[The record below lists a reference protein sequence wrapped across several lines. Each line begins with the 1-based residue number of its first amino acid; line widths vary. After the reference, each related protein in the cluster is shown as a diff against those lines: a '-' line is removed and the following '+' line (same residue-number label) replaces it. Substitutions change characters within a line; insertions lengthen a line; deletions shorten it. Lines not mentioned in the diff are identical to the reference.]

1 MLPHVTGLE
10 KPALFLAILGGQ
22 VPRVVFAVIKIT
34 ERFPFVQTVFQSIST
49 SWILFDIPNNRME
62 WLGSV
67 VALATLG
74 EKLLIHLLNL
84 HWFKLLW
91 RRDGAVDEW
100 SPFKDL
106 VF

>member
-1 MLPHVTGLE
+1 
-10 KPALFLAILGGQ
+10 
-22 VPRVVFAVIKIT
+22 
-34 ERFPFVQTVFQSIST
+34 
-49 SWILFDIPNNRME
+49 ME

-91 RRDGAVDEW
+91 RRDGAVDE
-100 SPFKDL
+100 
-106 VF
+106 